1 MKDDVICKADIIYAD
16 KTIAT
21 VDLVAAKTV
30 ELSTFLKIINAL
42 KKFFTNKIVI
52 AVLLL
57 LIICA
62 VLYVVIFVNRLY
74 KDKQR
79 IEARRRHQE
88 ELDRELYGEDDYLA
102 PPKK

>member
-1 MKDDVICKADIIYAD
+1 MYRQTYICQIVTILFKQMPNSDI
-16 KTIAT
+16 
-21 VDLVAAKTV
+21 
-30 ELSTFLKIINAL
+30 
-42 KKFFTNKIVI
+42 TNKIVI